1 MTEDLALIESLE
13 ESKRVADEISE
24 KVAEAKTTE
33 EQINEA
39 RNKVS
44 VQSLCLKCA
53 GLTDVQHPFVRKPE
67 NEQQNYIASL
77 TMQEQLAVAL
87 LLVQLRITHTCLLL
101 TFCIFCSTGLW
112 LLEEP
117 CSSSC

>member
-44 VQSLCLKCA
+44 VQLTCLKCA
-53 GLTDVQHPFVRKPE
+53 RHLYVTNSE
-67 NEQQNYIASL
+67 NEQQL
-77 TMQEQLAVAL
+77 
-87 LLVQLRITHTCLLL
+87 
-101 TFCIFCSTGLW
+101 
-112 LLEEP
+112 
-117 CSSSC
+117 